1 MYGNIPMIMLEDTAT
16 DFYEISLTKSDTIV
30 GVVVESF
37 TELVGGITQGF
48 RTGFEEL
55 ALNEDKTGL
64 SILAIWLLVFLGF
77 GISMKVVKWV
87 VGKFTRTVDAEHLY
101 GTRYGSNAA

>member
-1 MYGNIPMIMLEDTAT
+1 MYGNIPMIILEETSGAGST
-16 DFYEISLTKSDTIV
+16 FYDVSLTKGDTIV

-37 TELVGGITQGF
+37 SDLVGGITTGF

-55 ALNEDKTGL
+55 VLNEDKNGL

-77 GISMKVVKWV
+77 GLAMKVVKWLV
-87 VGKFTRTVDAEHLY
+87 KKLMKTE
-101 GTRYGSNAA
+101 SIENAA